1 MESSRFLEAD
11 PIDHELSQTSLCT
24 VVFKKLAS
32 WGLCVSFFYRVADC
46 SVSHVILREKITVWR
61 IFACCK
67 KSSVFNQY

>member
-32 WGLCVSFFYRVADC
+32 WGLCVSFFFQSCRLLCDFE
-46 SVSHVILREKITVWR
+46 R
-61 IFACCK
+61 K
-67 KSSVFNQY
+67 KKQYGEFCML